1 MKIFNQLRT
10 ALTSLISKPERW
22 LVEWFGGGS
31 QAKSGVVVN
40 EETALQVTAV
50 WACVRLLSETVAALP
65 LNLLKYTDR
74 GKERATN
81 HPLYFLLHNEPNSEQ
96 TSFDF
101 IMVLMVNLLL
111 CGRAFAEVVKNDLGQ
126 VVELWNIPTGN
137 VTIRRNAVT
146 KELMYDINVADA
158 RHPPIT
164 LYPENI
170 VDIRGMSF
178 NGVDTFK
185 PAVAAREAIGLS
197 LATEEFGAR
206 FFGNGTN
213 LGGVV
218 EYEGKLSEPAKERF
232 KKDVSDKYEG
242 LGKSNRLLFLENGS
256 KFTKVN
262 TTPNDSQFI
271 ETRKFQV
278 IEIARF
284 FNVPPHLI
292 MDLERATFSNIE
304 HQSLS
309 FVIYSLM
316 PWLVRI
322 EQAFQKSCLAPGEK
336 KKYLVKFN
344 VAALLRGDYA
354 SRMAGYAVGR
364 QNGWMSAND
373 IRELEDQN
381 LIAPEQGGDD
391 YLVNGNMIPAKLA
404 GTQNTGAN
412 TARALELANEI
423 RKLLGGGDQD
433 GNGTTAN
440 SGNGDGTQSN

>member
-1 MKIFNQLRT
+1 MKILKRM
-10 ALTSLISKPERW
+10 LTSLISTPERW
-22 LVEWFGGGS
+22 LVEWFGGGGHS
-31 QAKSGVVVN
+31 KTGVHVN

-50 WACVRLLSETVAALP
+50 WACVRLLAETVASLP
-65 LNLLKYTDR
+65 LNLLKFTDN
-74 GKERATN
+74 GKERATT
-81 HPLYFLLHNEPNSEQ
+81 HPLYFLLHNEPNPEQ
-96 TSFDF
+96 TTFDF
-101 IMVLMVNLLL
+101 LLVLMCNLLL
-111 CGRAFAEVVKNDLGQ
+111 CGRAFAEVVRNDLGS

-137 VTIRRNAVT
+137 VTVRRNVVT
-146 KELMYDINVADA
+146 KELMYDVSVSDN
-158 RHPPIT
+158 RRPPIT
-164 LYPENI
+164 LYPENV
-170 VDIRGMSF
+170 VDIRGLSF

-185 PAVAAREAIGLS
+185 PVVAAREAMGLA

-218 EYEGKLSEPAKERF
+218 EYENRLSPEAKDRF

-284 FNVPPHLI
+284 FNVPPHMI

-304 HQSLS
+304 QQSLG

-322 EQAFQKSCLAPGEK
+322 EQAMQKTCLTTKEK
-336 KKYLVKFN
+336 PKLIIKFN
-344 VAALLRGDYA
+344 VSALLRGDYA

-364 QNGWMSAND
+364 QNGWMSSND
-373 IRELEDQN
+373 IRELEDMN
-381 LIAPEQGGDD
+381 RIPPEQGGDD
-391 YLVNGNMIPAKLA
+391 YLVNGNMIPARLA
-404 GTQNTGAN
+404 GTNNTGAN
-412 TARALELANEI
+412 NARALELANEI
-423 RKLLGGGDQD
+423 RKLLGGGEND
-433 GNGTTAN
+433 GNGTQDN
-440 SGNGDGTQSN
+440 

>member
-1 MKIFNQLRT
+1 MMNLFKRM
-10 ALTSLISKPERW
+10 LTSLISTPERW
-22 LVEWFGGGS
+22 IVEWLGGGG
-31 QAKSGVVVN
+31 QAKSGAQVN

-50 WACVRLLSETVAALP
+50 WACVRLLAETVAALP
-65 LNLLKYTDR
+65 LNLLKYTDK

-81 HPLYFLLHNEPNSEQ
+81 HPLYFLLHNEPNTEQ
-96 TSFDF
+96 TAFDF
-101 IMVLMVNLLL
+101 ILVLMVNLLL
-111 CGRAFAEVVKNDLGQ
+111 CGRAFVEIVRDDFGNVI
-126 VVELWNIPTGN
+126 ELWNIPTGN
-137 VTIRRNAVT
+137 VTVRRNIGT
-146 KELMYDINVADA
+146 KELMYDVNISDA
-158 RHPPIT
+158 RHPPVT

-170 VDIRGMSF
+170 LDIRGMSF

-185 PAVAAREAIGLS
+185 PVIAAREAIGLS

-218 EYEGKLSEPAKERF
+218 EYEGKLSPEAKDRF

-256 KFTKVN
+256 RFTKVN

-304 HQSLS
+304 QQSLG

-316 PWLVRI
+316 PLLVRV
-322 EQAFQKSCLAPGEK
+322 EQAIQKTCMNKGEK
-336 KKYLVKFN
+336 KKYIVKFN
-344 VAALLRGDYA
+344 VSALLRGDYA

-373 IRELEDQN
+373 IRELEDMN
-381 LIAPEQGGDD
+381 RIPDDQGGDD
-391 YLVNGNMIPAKLA
+391 YLVNGNMIPARLA
-404 GTQNTGAN
+404 GVNNAN
-412 TARALELANEI
+412 NAKAADHATEI
-423 RKLLGGGDQD
+423 KKLLKGGDDND
-433 GNGTTAN
+433 GAQ
-440 SGNGDGTQSN
+440 GD